1 MSKLTLDVRED
12 VFPVDGVFTISRGSR
27 TEIHAVTVTLSDG
40 DVTGWAECIP
50 YARYDET
57 VEGVIETIR
66 SVASDLANGMDR
78 LALQDRLPAGAARNG
93 LDCAFWDLEAKRFGV
108 PVWKLAGLA
117 EPRPIDTAY
126 TLSLASPD
134 GMREQ
139 AAKNAERP
147 LIKVKLGTDG
157 DLARIRAVREGAPR
171 TTIIVDANEGW
182 SAAQYAEMA
191 PVLAELGVAL
201 VEQPLPA
208 GADDALLGVDR
219 PVPVCADESCHTSTS
234 LTELLG
240 KYDFINI
247 KLDKTGGLTEAL
259 ALREAAQAAGLGIM
273 VGCMLGTSLAMAPA
287 ILVAQGARIV
297 DLDGPLLLAADR
309 DAPITYHGSRM
320 SPPDRRL
327 WG

>member
-1 MSKLTLDVRED
+1 MSKLTLSVRED

-40 DVTGWAECIP
+40 DVTGWAECMP
-50 YARYDET
+50 YGRYDET
-57 VEGVIETIR
+57 VEGVVETIR
-66 SVASDLANGMDR
+66 SVASDLANGMGR

-93 LDCAFWDLEAKRFGV
+93 LDCAFWDLEAKRSGV
-108 PVWKLAGLA
+108 PVHQLAGLA
-117 EPRPIDTAY
+117 QPGPIETAY
-126 TLSLASPD
+126 TLSLATPET
-134 GMREQ
+134 MREQ
-139 AAKNAERP
+139 AAKNADRP
-147 LIKVKLGTDG
+147 LLKVKLGNDG
-157 DLARIRAVREGAPR
+157 DLERIRAVRQGAPKS
-171 TTIIVDANEGW
+171 TIIVDANEGW

-208 GADDALLGVDR
+208 DADDALSGLER
-219 PVPVCADESCHTSTS
+219 PVPVCADESCHTRAS

-240 KYDFINI
+240 KYDVINI

-259 ALREAAQAAGLGIM
+259 ALREAALNAGLGIM

-287 ILVAQGARIV
+287 ILVAQGARV
-297 DLDGPLLLAADR
+297 ADLDGPLLLAKDR